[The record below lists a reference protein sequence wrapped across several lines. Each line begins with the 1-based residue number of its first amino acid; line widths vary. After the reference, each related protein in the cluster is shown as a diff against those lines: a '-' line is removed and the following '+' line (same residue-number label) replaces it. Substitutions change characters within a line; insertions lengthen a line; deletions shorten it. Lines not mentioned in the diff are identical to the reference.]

1 MAGVRLVQAAAVDLH
16 ELLKDRPDGLMQ
28 LERARRETA
37 AASSASSTSSQ
48 LASSMPDFDLGLPE
62 LAPTIGQAAA
72 DEVAR
77 ELQAQL
83 DDPSQELACILFA
96 AYRSDLHSVLHVK
109 LYEDKTIEW
118 HIAQPVFVAKTGL
131 ALDEVALHV
140 EILKSAAK
148 NGART
153 VLHVDS
159 FFPMEQLF
167 RERIDDRFER
177 LMRHHS
183 GEMWKAQTRVVIEY
197 KMLKQKPPGPRSWF
211 LS

>member
-1 MAGVRLVQAAAVDLH
+1 MAGVRLVPLSDEDLH
-16 ELLKDRPDGLMQ
+16 ELLKDRPGGLMQ

-37 AASSASSTSSQ
+37 ASSTSSR

-96 AYRSDLHSVLHVK
+96 AYRSDLHSGLHVK
-109 LYEDKTIEW
+109 MYEDKTVEW
-118 HIAQPVFVAKTGL
+118 HIAKPGFVAKAGL

-140 EILKSAAK
+140 EILKSTVK

-153 VLHVDS
+153 VLHVDA
-159 FFPMEQLF
+159 FFHMEHLF

-183 GEMWKAQTRVVIEY
+183 GEMWKAQMRVVIEY